1 MDNQFAGQ
9 LNGKQK
15 AWGFIVLLP
24 LYFYVIPAVVNFVI
38 YMLVKYGVLPVDQN
52 MLGVY
57 LNLFSG
63 LLSLI
68 CAYVIFKDFI
78 KDNFIKFK
86 EHLFENVAWSM
97 TFGIA
102 SVYIFSI
109 IANII
114 INLLIDTSS
123 HSAANQTLFETYL
136 GSSMLWMIVQSVIIA
151 PMLEEFIFRGLIF
164 RTLRKYNKVLAH
176 IVSSFVFGFIHIYT
190 GLFAGDLSQLAYL
203 FSYGL
208 MGFAFS
214 IAYEKKGTIFV
225 PITIHMLNNF
235 IAVAIIVFQSIFH

>member
-1 MDNQFAGQ
+1 MDNQFAGK

-24 LYFYVIPAVVNFVI
+24 LYFYVVPMIVNFGI
-38 YMLVKYGVLPVDQN
+38 YTLVKYGILPADQN

-68 CAYVIFKDFI
+68 CAVFIFKDFI
-78 KDNFIKFK
+78 KDNYLRFK

-114 INLLIDTSS
+114 IGLLIDTSS
-123 HSAANQTLFETYL
+123 HSAANQALFETYF
-136 GSSMLWMIVQSVIIA
+136 GSSMILMMIQSVFIA
-151 PMLEEFIFRGLIF
+151 PILEELLFRGLIF
-164 RTLRKYNKVLAH
+164 RSLRKYNKILAH
-176 IVSSFVFGFIHIYT
+176 VISSFIFGFIHIYS
-190 GLFAGDLSQLAYL
+190 GLFSGDLTQLAYL

-214 IAYEKKGTIFV
+214 LAYEKKKTIFV
-225 PITIHMLNNF
+225 PITIHMINNF